1 MIPIG
6 YVYVNSEGHRCF
18 QFRQGLMDLDH
29 WTETPV
35 YEGYSEERKAS
46 PEALTP
52 TVLASLF
59 QEADPDAY
67 VEEMEPGLYVI
78 DGRFYLNRLAELF
91 SRRINTR
98 EARNQALEDAAQ
110 EADKWF
116 PANSAAKYPSGGIA
130 AAIRA
135 MKS

>member
-1 MIPIG
+1 MTTPPIG

-18 QFRQGLMDLDH
+18 HFRQGLMDLDH

-35 YEGYSEERKAS
+35 YEGLS
-46 PEALTP
+46 
-52 TVLASLF
+52 
-59 QEADPDAY
+59 
-67 VEEMEPGLYVI
+67 
-78 DGRFYLNRLAELF
+78 
-91 SRRINTR
+91 
-98 EARNQALEDAAQ
+98 ARNQALEDAAQ

>member
-1 MIPIG
+1 MTTPPIG

-18 QFRQGLMDLDH
+18 HFRQGLMDLDH

-35 YEGYSEERKAS
+35 YEGV
-46 PEALTP
+46 T
-52 TVLASLF
+52 
-59 QEADPDAY
+59 D
-67 VEEMEPGLYVI
+67 VEH
-78 DGRFYLNRLAELF
+78 
-91 SRRINTR
+91 
-98 EARNQALEDAAQ
+98 ARNQSLEEAAQ

-116 PANSAAKYPSGGIA
+116 PANTATKYPTGGIA

>member
-1 MIPIG
+1 MTPIG
-6 YVYVNSEGHRCF
+6 YVYVNTEGHRCF

-35 YEGYSEERKAS
+35 YEGCSEAREVI

-52 TVLASLF
+52 VVLASLF
-59 QEADPDAY
+59 QEVDPDAY
-67 VEEMEPGLYVI
+67 IEEMEPGIYVI
-78 DGRFYLNRLAELF
+78 DGRFDLNKLAELF
-91 SRRINTR
+91 LRRINTR
-98 EARNQALEDAAQ
+98 EARNQALEDAAH

-116 PANSAAKYPSGGIA
+116 PANTATKYPAGGIA

>member
-1 MIPIG
+1 MSG
-6 YVYVNSEGHRCF
+6 R
-18 QFRQGLMDLDH
+18 
-29 WTETPV
+29 
-35 YEGYSEERKAS
+35 

-52 TVLASLF
+52 VVLAGLF

-67 VEEMEPGLYVI
+67 VEEMEPGTYVI
-78 DGRFYLNRLAELF
+78 DGRFDLDWLAKLF
-91 SRRINTR
+91 LRRMNWR

-116 PANSAAKYPSGGIA
+116 PADSATKYPTGGIA

-135 MKS
+135 MKDKP